1 MIIDDIRDWLTQ
13 NFDKILHATVC
24 YLIVLT
30 LAHLY
35 SLTTGIVW
43 AVIWGILKELYDK
56 YIKKTCFDWSDI
68 KADIVGIIAGIVIWI
83 L

>member
-1 MIIDDIRDWLTQ
+1 MLDDIRDWLTQ
-13 NFDKILHATVC
+13 NNDKILHAAVC

-43 AVIWGILKELYDK
+43 AVIWGVLKEVYDK
-56 YIKKTCFDWSDI
+56 YVKHTFFDFNDL
-68 KADIVGIIAGIVIWI
+68 KADVVGIIAGIVIWI